1 MSRRSLWRWVFV
13 LWSLATLCAMF
24 LRPVTPIDETR
35 YLTVAWEMR
44 LAGDPWLPML
54 NGVPYSDKPP
64 LLFWLINAGWSVF
77 GVNDLWPRLLTATFG
92 IGVVLLTARCAVLLC
107 PDGHNVAPVAAL
119 ALTATPLWLL
129 FNGAVMFDVALTFF
143 SLAAVALV
151 IDMRGEGRR
160 SQWVLV
166 GLMLG
171 LGMLTKGPT
180 VLLHALPLALLAPLW
195 KDALEQERRLSPTGD
210 DGGGTANW
218 WPWYRGVLLAF
229 VTGVLVLAT
238 WLGPVLAR
246 GGPGFIDQLVWQQTI
261 DRMATTTHH
270 LRPLWF
276 YVALLPA
283 LLFPWW
289 VMPTLW
295 QRATKPKIYG
305 LGRRRKTLLRVLAS
319 WTVPAFVAF
328 SLFRGKQLHYLFPLL
343 PAWAVL
349 VAALLKDVRAGEV
362 KKTMVGAATVTIA
375 VIAAAYAY
383 IGWRMSDAYDVQ
395 PMSRMIARL
404 QRLQTPLAHVGR
416 YHGQFQFAG
425 RLRRPLPIIRTREE
439 WQSFVAK
446 NPRSYMIAYFKEKTP
461 DDAIFMQRFRS
472 GWVALLRVECGAAP
486 NATLGT
492 HNIIDVDRNH
502 SVTLDRG
509 ARWTTARNG
518 PRQAGICVTKG
529 LRR

>member
-92 IGVVLLTARCAVLLC
+92 LGVVLLTARCAVLLC
-107 PDGHNVAPVAAL
+107 TDGHNVAPVAAL

-129 FNGAVMFDVALTFF
+129 FNGAVMFDVPLTFF

-238 WLGPVLAR
+238 WLGPVL
-246 GGPGFIDQLVWQQTI
+246 
-261 DRMATTTHH
+261 
-270 LRPLWF
+270 
-276 YVALLPA
+276 
-283 LLFPWW
+283 
-289 VMPTLW
+289 
-295 QRATKPKIYG
+295 
-305 LGRRRKTLLRVLAS
+305 
-319 WTVPAFVAF
+319 
-328 SLFRGKQLHYLFPLL
+328 
-343 PAWAVL
+343 
-349 VAALLKDVRAGEV
+349 
-362 KKTMVGAATVTIA
+362 
-375 VIAAAYAY
+375 
-383 IGWRMSDAYDVQ
+383 
-395 PMSRMIARL
+395 
-404 QRLQTPLAHVGR
+404 
-416 YHGQFQFAG
+416 
-425 RLRRPLPIIRTREE
+425 
-439 WQSFVAK
+439 
-446 NPRSYMIAYFKEKTP
+446 
-461 DDAIFMQRFRS
+461 
-472 GWVALLRVECGAAP
+472 
-486 NATLGT
+486 
-492 HNIIDVDRNH
+492 
-502 SVTLDRG
+502 
-509 ARWTTARNG
+509 
-518 PRQAGICVTKG
+518 
-529 LRR
+529 